1 MSHFCT
7 AEEIEEKSSH
17 LFKRDR
23 DEKVS
28 VLLENVKMQI
38 LFKLSISVKNV
49 TIHVLLQ
56 PYNIYLKHISTLSLN
71 LVCAANR
78 AVLMPVHPAYRL

>member
-1 MSHFCT
+1 MSHFLT

-23 DEKVS
+23 DEQVS

-38 LFKLSISVKNV
+38 LFKLSISVKKR
-49 TIHVLLQ
+49 HYSFS
-56 PYNIYLKHISTLSLN
+56 PSTL
-71 LVCAANR
+71 
-78 AVLMPVHPAYRL
+78 